1 MFDQFYAGLAA
12 TSPVAPVIISIA
24 AMLFLGFAM
33 TRITKLLR
41 LPNVTAYI
49 LTGVLIGPYGLNL
62 VPAGVVS
69 GMDFLSDIA
78 LAFIAFSTG
87 EFFRFQT
94 LKKNGAKVAVVSIT
108 DALISSGLIFVL
120 TYFILKVDFACSI
133 VLAALASATAPASLV
148 MTIRQTRARGDF
160 VDTLLQVIALD
171 DVISLVSYSVAVSVA
186 LSSMGKGASG
196 SFDTVLRPVLV
207 NLGVLGLGALFGL
220 LLKLLMSS
228 KRSTD
233 NRLIVSIAV
242 LFAFCG
248 VCTVLGVSPLLGCMS
263 MGMIYINV
271 SGDTNLFKQLNYFSP
286 PIMLLFFV
294 KSGLGFRLDALL
306 TPGSAIGSAP
316 LLAVSLGYFAVR
328 ILGKYAGAFIGCSL
342 IGKPNKVRS
351 YLGMALIPQAGVAIG
366 LSALGARALG
376 GAVGAALQTIILA
389 SSVLYEFVGPVCA
402 KLALYLSGSYSDKI
416 EDIVPEEAL
425 SAEGSEKNDLEKLI
439 ERIQLIQRELPAHA
453 SPLSEDEEAFT
464 RAAIEE
470 QEYAIYAQRR
480 RIGRRRLG
488 G

>member
-1 MFDQFYAGLAA
+1 MFDQFHASLAA

-49 LTGVLIGPYGLNL
+49 LTGVLIGPYGVNL
-62 VPAGVVS
+62 VPADVVS

-87 EFFRFQT
+87 EFFRFST
-94 LKKNGAKVAVVSIT
+94 LRKNGAKVALISVA
-108 DALISSGLIFVL
+108 DALISSSLVFTL
-120 TYFILKVDFACSI
+120 TYFILKVDFACCI
-133 VLAALASATAPASLV
+133 VLSALASATAPASLV

-171 DVISLVSYSVAVSVA
+171 DVISLIAYSVAISVA
-186 LSSMGKGASG
+186 LSSMGAGGTG
-196 SFDTVLRPVLV
+196 SLETVIRPVLL
-207 NLGVLGLGALFGL
+207 NIGVLALGGVFGL

-228 KRSTD
+228 KRTTD

-263 MGMIYINV
+263 MGTVYINI
-271 SGDTNLFKQLNYFSP
+271 SKDENLFKQLNYFSP

-306 TPGSAIGSAP
+306 TPGSAIGASP
-316 LLAVSLGYFAVR
+316 LLLVSLGYFAIR
-328 ILGKYAGAFIGCSL
+328 IIGKYAGAFIGCR
-342 IGKPNKVRS
+342 ITGKPANVRN

-366 LSALGARALG
+366 LAALGARTLG
-376 GAVGAALQTIILA
+376 GEIGPALQTVILA

-402 KLALYLSGSYSDKI
+402 KLALYLSGSYSNRI

-425 SAEGSEKNDLEKLI
+425 SPEKRGQGEAEILI
-439 ERIQLIQRELPAHA
+439 ERIRRIREELPAHSA
-453 SPLSEDEEAFT
+453 SPIAEDEAAFT
-464 RAAIEE
+464 QAALEE
-470 QEYAIYAQRR
+470 QQYALYAYRR
-480 RIGRRRLG
+480 RIHRRR
-488 G
+488 